1 METGKLFVF
10 SAPSGSGKTTLVR
23 HLLLQNLPLGFSISA
38 TSRPSRGEE
47 KDGVDYYFLSEEEFR
62 QKIEEDAFIEYEEV
76 YQGAF
81 YGTLRSEV
89 ERLWQEGKNVLFDID
104 VIGGLN
110 VKEQYPEETL
120 AVFVQPPSLEEL
132 EKRLRQRKTE
142 TEEKIQQRLDKSATE
157 LIYSQDFDVILVND
171 DLAKAKQE
179 VVRLVKEFLTFLSNL
194 LPL

>member
-38 TSRPSRGEE
+38 TSRAPRGEE
-47 KDGVDYYFLSEEEFR
+47 KNGKDYYFLSEEEFR

-76 YQGAF
+76 YKGAF

-89 ERLWQEGKNVLFDID
+89 ERLWAEGKNVLFDID

-120 AVFVQPPSLEEL
+120 AIFIQPPSLEEL
-132 EKRLRQRKTE
+132 EKLGKEKSHKT
-142 TEEKIQQRLDKSATE
+142 
-157 LIYSQDFDVILVND
+157 
-171 DLAKAKQE
+171 
-179 VVRLVKEFLTFLSNL
+179 
-194 LPL
+194 

>member
-38 TSRPSRGEE
+38 TSRPPRGDE

-89 ERLWQEGKNVLFDID
+89 ERLWKEGKNVL
-104 VIGGLN
+104 
-110 VKEQYPEETL
+110 
-120 AVFVQPPSLEEL
+120 
-132 EKRLRQRKTE
+132 
-142 TEEKIQQRLDKSATE
+142 
-157 LIYSQDFDVILVND
+157 
-171 DLAKAKQE
+171 
-179 VVRLVKEFLTFLSNL
+179 
-194 LPL
+194 

>member
-38 TSRPSRGEE
+38 TSRPPRGEE
-47 KDGVDYYFLSEEEFR
+47 KDGKDYYFLSEEEFR

-76 YQGAF
+76 YKGAF

-89 ERLWQEGKNVLFDID
+89 ERLWAEGKNVLFDID

-120 AVFVQPPSLEEL
+120 AIFIQPPSLEEL
-132 EKRLRQRKTE
+132 EKRLRQRNTE
-142 TEEKIQQRLDKSATE
+142 TEEKIQQRLDKSASE
-157 LIYSQDFDVILVND
+157 LIYSQYFDVILVND
-171 DLAKAKQE
+171 NLAKAKQE
-179 VVRLVKEFLTFLSNL
+179 VVRLVKEFLRS
-194 LPL
+194 

>member
-1 METGKLFVF
+1 M
-10 SAPSGSGKTTLVR
+10 
-23 HLLLQNLPLGFSISA
+23 LLQNLPLGFSISA
-38 TSRPSRGEE
+38 TSRPPRGEE

-62 QKIEEDAFIEYEEV
+62 QKIKEDAFIEYEEV
-76 YQGAF
+76 YEGAF

-89 ERLWQEGKNVLFDID
+89 ERLWKDGKNVLFDID

-142 TEEKIQQRLDKSATE
+142 TEDKIQQRLDKSATE

-171 DLAKAKQE
+171 NLAKAKQE
-179 VVRLVKEFLTFLSNL
+179 VVRLVKEFLRS
-194 LPL
+194 